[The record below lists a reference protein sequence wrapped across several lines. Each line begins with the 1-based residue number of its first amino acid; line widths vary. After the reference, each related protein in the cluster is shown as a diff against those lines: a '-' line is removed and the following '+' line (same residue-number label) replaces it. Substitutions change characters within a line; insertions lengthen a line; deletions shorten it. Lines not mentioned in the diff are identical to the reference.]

1 MGRYGHSEE
10 RPILKP
16 LFAMTT
22 QVSIKVH
29 LLIQVY
35 HNRAYLSTYFGFCQL
50 HPTVWLTILEKCLK
64 RSTLM
69 EYYYY
74 HK

>member
-29 LLIQVY
+29 LLVQVY
-35 HNRAYLSTYFGFCQL
+35 HNRAYLSTYFRFCQL
-50 HPTVWLTILEKCLK
+50 YPTLRFTVLEKWLK
-64 RSTLM
+64 RSRLV